1 MHVQRVES
9 DNCLADVGNILEH
22 LIFQVLQTFTFSNS
36 MIDYDLYFS
45 HHKRRVFLVFNLQPL
60 NSSDL
65 QIYRLCPTFNR
76 DILVNIVLA

>member
-60 NSSDL
+60 KTRLICKFIDYVL
-65 QIYRLCPTFNR
+65 LLTVIYW
-76 DILVNIVLA
+76 